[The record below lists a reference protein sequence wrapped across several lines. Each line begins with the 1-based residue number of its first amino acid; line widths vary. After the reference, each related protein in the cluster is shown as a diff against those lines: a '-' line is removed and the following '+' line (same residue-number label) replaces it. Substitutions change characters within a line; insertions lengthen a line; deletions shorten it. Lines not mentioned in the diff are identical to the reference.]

1 MPGRLEDGRDHLTR
15 IAFVPKDDVFSEKLP
30 STYIDYKRIE
40 EGNAVRRALPYK
52 FALYYDIEG
61 RRVSAANV
69 ASAGPRS
76 WQGPFLGGWSRVAA
90 DAASRAWQGWTPDC
104 DNPPAQV
111 EGPGRKR
118 LVQSP
123 NAYSRLRRAMFF

>member
-76 WQGPFLGGWSRVAA
+76 WQAPSCVAGA
-90 DAASRAWQGWTPDC
+90 GLRPTRP
-104 DNPPAQV
+104 V
-111 EGPGRKR
+111 EPGR
-118 LVQSP
+118 V
-123 NAYSRLRRAMFF
+123 